1 MLHYIRMFCGDMELL
16 ILAMNRKI
24 PRKFGKSTEKC
35 RKTETWIFRKKERIE
50 SKKKKK
56 ESMARSIIQWYMK

>member
-1 MLHYIRMFCGDMELL
+1 MLHDIRIFCGDMQLL

-24 PRKFGKSTEKC
+24 PRKFGKSTENVERLKREC
-35 RKTETWIFRKKERIE
+35 LEKKKKKRIE

-56 ESMARSIIQWYMK
+56 I

>member
-1 MLHYIRMFCGDMELL
+1 MLHDIRIFCGDMQLL

-24 PRKFGKSTEKC
+24 LRKFGKSTENVERLKREC
-35 RKTETWIFRKKERIE
+35 LEKKKKRIE

-56 ESMARSIIQWYMK
+56 I